1 VCRDLVAHEATG
13 EWSKMAPFRVLSVD
27 IECQG
32 RKGCFPEADKD
43 AVIQIASVVQRLG
56 DDEPFLRTVLTLN
69 TCAPI
74 AGAQVQSFEREED
87 MLCWCGCHLAVSSTQ
102 NACMALCRALQVMG
116 PMRNSLPAF
125 CTFQV

>member
-1 VCRDLVAHEATG
+1 
-13 EWSKMAPFRVLSVD
+13 MAPFRVLSVD

-43 AVIQIASVVQRLG
+43 AVIQIASTVQRMG
-56 DDEPFLRTVLTLN
+56 DSAPFLSNVLTLN

-87 MLCWCGCHLAVSSTQ
+87 MLCRCVFFLYQTE
-102 NACMALCRALQVMG
+102 
-116 PMRNSLPAF
+116 RNHQSQQI
-125 CTFQV
+125 TIGI

>member
-1 VCRDLVAHEATG
+1 
-13 EWSKMAPFRVLSVD
+13 MAPFRVLSVD

-43 AVIQIASVVQRLG
+43 AVIQIASVVQRMG
-56 DDEPFLRTVLTLN
+56 DAEPFLRNVLTLN

-87 MLCWCGCHLAVSSTQ
+87 MLCRCVSVRKRYNITYQ
-102 NACMALCRALQVMG
+102 GRVPGGERLHWL
-116 PMRNSLPAF
+116 
-125 CTFQV
+125 TF